1 MARAPWYRGMTG
13 CLQTLPRDEGDLDV
27 EAGDLD
33 VGELRPRPFLELAR
47 ALTPEQRLAV
57 ATLALA
63 DIAVWPEIDPGLARA
78 LAAGLEGTSVPEP
91 LRAPRAAPDR
101 AALTLLEEI
110 IPRLG
115 RATDTGELAS
125 VWEVLRRA
133 VHSVLRAH
141 PRPFAATEQWLR
153 RVVPLSSVLTA
164 EEARHTAIRALGRR
178 LGSGTPFVFA
188 TTEYDAREGLD
199 VVMIARG
206 RPAAPLG
213 RVARFSRYVVTDRAL
228 HVTVEPL
235 VELDPYRIQ
244 YFFRSLYLDDATNDA
259 ELGGYDRAVCTDASG
274 VVASLPSL

>member
-1 MARAPWYRGMTG
+1 
-13 CLQTLPRDEGDLDV
+13 
-27 EAGDLD
+27 
-33 VGELRPRPFLELAR
+33 
-47 ALTPEQRLAV
+47 
-57 ATLALA
+57 LALH
-63 DIAVWPEIDPGLARA
+63 
-78 LAAGLEGTSVPEP
+78 
-91 LRAPRAAPDR
+91 
-101 AALTLLEEI
+101 EEV
-110 IPRLG
+110 IPRLR
-115 RATDTGELAS
+115 RATDARELAS
-125 VWEVLRRA
+125 VWEDLRTA

-188 TTEYDAREGLD
+188 TTEYDAREGIE
-199 VVMIARG
+199 VVMVARG
-206 RPAAPLG
+206 RPVAPLG
-213 RVARFSRYVVTDRAL
+213 RVARFSRYVLTNRVL

-259 ELGGYDRAVCTDASG
+259 ELGGYDQAVCTDASG

>member
-1 MARAPWYRGMTG
+1 MTG

-33 VGELRPRPFLELAR
+33 VGELRPRPFVELAR

-63 DIAVWPEIDPGLARA
+63 DIAVWPELEPGLARA
-78 LAAGLEGTSVPEP
+78 LAAGLEGTPVPES
-91 LRAPRAAPDR
+91 LRAPRAAAPDR

-164 EEARHTAIRALGRR
+164 EEARHMAKIGRA
-178 LGSGTPFVFA
+178 
-188 TTEYDAREGLD
+188 
-199 VVMIARG
+199 
-206 RPAAPLG
+206 
-213 RVARFSRYVVTDRAL
+213 
-228 HVTVEPL
+228 HV
-235 VELDPYRIQ
+235 
-244 YFFRSLYLDDATNDA
+244 
-259 ELGGYDRAVCTDASG
+259 
-274 VVASLPSL
+274 